1 LPQNVTATSSCSPT
15 PTPTQSRLLSI
26 SNTPRASASERQQL
40 PVPQASS
47 SALPGSSSLSAA
59 LLFRGFPS
67 DAFVSESALLLLESS
82 IANAVQDSVQG
93 TDFAMVFIIE
103 ILDKNDSFIIYSRSA
118 VSGRRLFTARAL
130 SQTSSLPTDEG
141 IAVRF
146 VVLLPPSTSSLNANA
161 DVLLQLSSSMN
172 SGSNLFASMVI
183 SKMQSEAATSSNTD
197 LILFATSSGVSASTV
212 TAVAPSIAAEDPN
225 AGPFDKIGGVSGLTG
240 IVCAGAFMVVIVIA
254 LAVVAHKASKSME
267 RQEKMMRTEHMRSNG
282 SLRTV
287 SINTVDSAVANTVDN
302 NNKNHS
308 QNHSLSLSAIS
319 VELMEENPTS
329 STGKSQPLSAPS
341 LPAVAS

>member
-1 LPQNVTATSSCSPT
+1 
-15 PTPTQSRLLSI
+15 
-26 SNTPRASASERQQL
+26 
-40 PVPQASS
+40 
-47 SALPGSSSLSAA
+47 
-59 LLFRGFPS
+59 
-67 DAFVSESALLLLESS
+67 
-82 IANAVQDSVQG
+82 
-93 TDFAMVFIIE
+93 
-103 ILDKNDSFIIYSRSA
+103 
-118 VSGRRLFTARAL
+118 
-130 SQTSSLPTDEG
+130 
-141 IAVRF
+141 
-146 VVLLPPSTSSLNANA
+146 
-161 DVLLQLSSSMN
+161 MN

-197 LILFATSSGVSASTV
+197 LILFATSSGVSASSV
-212 TAVAPSIAAEDPN
+212 TAVAPSIAAEVPN
-225 AGPFDKIGGVSGLTG
+225 AGPFDKIGGVSGLVG

-302 NNKNHS
+302 NNNNHS

-329 STGKSQPLSAPS
+329 STGKPQPLSAPS